1 MARSC
6 EIKFQILLPHLMLF
20 VQLPAPKAAG
30 SAWASLLGK
39 IVTSVFPGWDR
50 GSLPGFGAHKEE
62 MCPDWMRWQRL
73 REVRKTNSP
82 HKGMVCLLYVYIYWL
97 TRGYYVWKA
106 GLVVRR
112 ADWFSPEVAGHAES
126 SAKWNLLLVFATVLG
141 FYNRHCQCPGL
152 YRFSVYF
159 FYLLYTVN
167 STSQVVIPRG
177 RDLFLSQWLA

>member
-6 EIKFQILLPHLMLF
+6 EIKFQILLPHLMFF

-50 GSLPGFGAHKEE
+50 GSLPGFGAHREE

-73 REVRKTNSP
+73 REVRKTKSP

-106 GLVVRR
+106 GLVGRR
-112 ADWFSPEVAGHAES
+112 AGWFWLEVVGHGEWMEFAAGFCCCLGVLQQALSVSWPLSFFCVFLLS
-126 SAKWNLLLVFATVLG
+126 S
-141 FYNRHCQCPGL
+141 L
-152 YRFSVYF
+152 YS
-159 FYLLYTVN
+159 
-167 STSQVVIPRG
+167 
-177 RDLFLSQWLA
+177 